1 MGLYINHHHHGDIY
15 KNNEVGPASNQ
26 EVFIKNHVA
35 EMIEE
40 QQRVNKSLSKSF
52 LELKILYEQQSNKQ
66 THQWKDVTTQL
77 KQLKQLNDTHEK
89 LENDVIKELQ
99 KLESNQVSIQS
110 LIQENYL
117 SKETYEQQLDE
128 ITVGYQE
135 IADQLEEY
143 REVNEKLTSKVDQQ
157 TKWQKEIGEKVK
169 EHEVNQEKF
178 LERMENQE
186 ALTEK
191 ITRQMDHFRSILF
204 ERTNYLAE
212 KVEEGYHLTT
222 SYVAKLMSDPER
234 PLAYMTLERKNK
246 DKE

>member
-1 MGLYINHHHHGDIY
+1 MGLYINHRHGDIY
-15 KNNEVGPASNQ
+15 KNNEGIQAPNQ

-40 QQRVNKSLSKSF
+40 QQRVNKSLSTSF
-52 LELKILYEQQSNKQ
+52 YELKNLYEQQSNKQ
-66 THQWKDVTTQL
+66 THQWKDITTQL
-77 KQLKQLNDTHEK
+77 NQLKELNDTHDK
-89 LENDVIKELQ
+89 LENDVIKVLQ
-99 KLESNQVSIQS
+99 KLEGNQLSIQK
-110 LIQENYL
+110 LIEENYL
-117 SKETYEQQLDE
+117 SKETYDQQLNE
-128 ITVGYQE
+128 ITSGYQD
-135 IADQLEEY
+135 IADKLERH
-143 REVNEKLTSKVDQQ
+143 REVNEKLTSKVEQQ
-157 TKWQKEIGEKVK
+157 TEWQKEIGEKVK
-169 EHEVNQEKF
+169 EHEVSQEKV

-186 ALTEK
+186 AITEK

-246 DKE
+246 DKQ

>member
-1 MGLYINHHHHGDIY
+1 MGLYINHRHGDIY
-15 KNNEVGPASNQ
+15 KNNEGIQAPNQ

-40 QQRVNKSLSKSF
+40 QQRVNKSLSTSF
-52 LELKILYEQQSNKQ
+52 YELKNLYEQQSNKQ
-66 THQWKDVTTQL
+66 THQWKDITTQL
-77 KQLKQLNDTHEK
+77 NQLKQLNDTHDK
-89 LENDVIKELQ
+89 LENDVIKVLQ
-99 KLESNQVSIQS
+99 KLEGNQLSIQK
-110 LIQENYL
+110 LIEENYL
-117 SKETYEQQLDE
+117 SKETYDQQLNE
-128 ITVGYQE
+128 ITSGYQD
-135 IADQLEEY
+135 IADKLERH
-143 REVNEKLTSKVDQQ
+143 REVNEKLTSKVEQQ
-157 TKWQKEIGEKVK
+157 TEWQKEIGEKVK
-169 EHEVNQEKF
+169 EHEVSQEKV

-186 ALTEK
+186 AITEK

-246 DKE
+246 DKQ

>member
-1 MGLYINHHHHGDIY
+1 MGLYINHRHGDIY
-15 KNNEVGPASNQ
+15 KNNEGIQAPNQ

-40 QQRVNKSLSKSF
+40 QQRVNKSLSTSF
-52 LELKILYEQQSNKQ
+52 YELKNLYEQQSNKQ
-66 THQWKDVTTQL
+66 THQWKDITTQL
-77 KQLKQLNDTHEK
+77 NQLKQLNDTHDK
-89 LENDVIKELQ
+89 LENDVIKVLQ
-99 KLESNQVSIQS
+99 KLEGNQLSIQK
-110 LIQENYL
+110 LIEENYL
-117 SKETYEQQLDE
+117 LKETYDQQLNE
-128 ITVGYQE
+128 ITSGYQD
-135 IADQLEEY
+135 IADKLERH
-143 REVNEKLTSKVDQQ
+143 REVNEKLTSKVEQQ
-157 TKWQKEIGEKVK
+157 TEWQKEIGEKVK
-169 EHEVNQEKF
+169 EHEVSQEKV

-186 ALTEK
+186 AITEK

-246 DKE
+246 DKQ

>member
-1 MGLYINHHHHGDIY
+1 MGLYINHHHGDIY
-15 KNNEVGPASNQ
+15 KSNERIQAPNQ

-40 QQRVNKSLSKSF
+40 QQMVNKSLSTSF
-52 LELKILYEQQSNKQ
+52 YELKNLYEQQSNKQ
-66 THQWKDVTTQL
+66 THQWKDITTQL
-77 KQLKQLNDTHEK
+77 NQLKQLNDTHDK
-89 LENDVIKELQ
+89 LENDVIKVLQ
-99 KLESNQVSIQS
+99 KLEGNQLSIQK
-110 LIQENYL
+110 LIEENYL
-117 SKETYEQQLDE
+117 SKETYDQQLNE
-128 ITVGYQE
+128 ITSGYQD
-135 IADQLEEY
+135 IADKLERH
-143 REVNEKLTSKVDQQ
+143 REVNEKLTSKVEQQ
-157 TKWQKEIGEKVK
+157 TEWQKEIGEKVK
-169 EHEVNQEKF
+169 EHEVSQEKV

-186 ALTEK
+186 AITEK

-246 DKE
+246 DKQ

>member
-1 MGLYINHHHHGDIY
+1 MGLYINHRHGDIY
-15 KNNEVGPASNQ
+15 KNNEGIQAPNQ

-40 QQRVNKSLSKSF
+40 QQRVNKSLSTSF
-52 LELKILYEQQSNKQ
+52 YELKNLYEQQSNKQ
-66 THQWKDVTTQL
+66 THQWKDITTQL
-77 KQLKQLNDTHEK
+77 NQLKQLNDTHDK
-89 LENDVIKELQ
+89 LENDVIKVLQ
-99 KLESNQVSIQS
+99 KLEGNQLSIQK
-110 LIQENYL
+110 LIEENYL
-117 SKETYEQQLDE
+117 SKETYDQQLNE
-128 ITVGYQE
+128 ITSGYQD
-135 IADQLEEY
+135 IADKLERH
-143 REVNEKLTSKVDQQ
+143 REVNEKLTSKVEQQ
-157 TKWQKEIGEKVK
+157 TEWQKEIGEKVK
-169 EHEVNQEKF
+169 EHELSQEKV

-186 ALTEK
+186 AITEK

-246 DKE
+246 DKQ